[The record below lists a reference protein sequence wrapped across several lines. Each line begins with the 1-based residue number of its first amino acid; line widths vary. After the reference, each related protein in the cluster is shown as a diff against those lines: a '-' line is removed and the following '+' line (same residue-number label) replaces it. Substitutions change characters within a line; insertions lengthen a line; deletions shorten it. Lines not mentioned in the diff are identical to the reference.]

1 MDKTVSVLVV
11 AHEAVVREAVRA
23 LCERTPDLAFAGG
36 SPSIDAA
43 VSEKT
48 TADVVLVDLTAPQ
61 VQGRATE
68 HLREAWPDAHLL
80 SLVGH
85 DQEGL
90 ARQMESQGASW
101 LRKSA
106 PIHRIVRAI
115 RLVSRG
121 QRVSPED
128 EHETPSAL
136 TPRERQVLELLSLGR
151 TNRDIAG
158 ELAISART
166 VATHVST
173 IYRKL
178 GVSDRV
184 EAARRGMA
192 MGPGS
197 SPPVRRTS

>member
-1 MDKTVSVLVV
+1 VDKTVNVLVI
-11 AHEAVVREAVRA
+11 AREAVVLEAVRA
-23 LCERTPDLAFAGG
+23 LCERTRDLSLAGAYSSVDEALG
-36 SPSIDAA
+36 TQTP
-43 VSEKT
+43 
-48 TADVVLVDLTAPQ
+48 ADVILLDLKEPDIEHGAIEGLRAEMNAPLLALVD
-61 VQGRATE
+61 R
-68 HLREAWPDAHLL
+68 
-80 SLVGH
+80 

-90 ARQMESQGASW
+90 ARRIESQGGSC

-184 EAARRGMA
+184 EAARRGME

-197 SPPVRRTS
+197 YPPST